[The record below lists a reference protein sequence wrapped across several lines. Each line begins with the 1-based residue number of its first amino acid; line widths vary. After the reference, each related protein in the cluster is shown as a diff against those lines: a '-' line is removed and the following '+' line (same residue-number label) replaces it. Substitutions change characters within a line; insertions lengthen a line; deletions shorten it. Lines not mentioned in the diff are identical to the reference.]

1 MSSVPAASA
10 YLDNAATTRL
20 WPEALQAM
28 LPWLG
33 ECYGN
38 PSGSHRQAR
47 RARAAIDEAREQVAA
62 CVGCGPGDV
71 VFTSGGTEADNLAV
85 LGVHAARGG
94 RIVCSAVEHHA
105 VLHPVEAVGGFTA
118 PVDDDGIVDLQAL
131 PRLLG
136 PGVTLVSVMLANNE
150 VGAVQP
156 LAEVA
161 ELTRRCSPEALVHT
175 DAVHGAPSLDLAGA
189 VAPADLVSLSAH
201 KFGGPQGVGVLV
213 VRPQAKLAPV
223 LHGGPQERGRRP
235 GTQNVAGVV
244 GMAAALVLTTER
256 RRSWMADVARRRDR
270 LAAGLR
276 QAVPGLRVTE
286 PAVRV
291 PGTCHVAIE
300 GVSNEELL
308 LLLDDAGVA
317 ASAGSSC
324 ASGALEPSHVLTAM
338 GWSPDRAATAVRLT
352 VGAATTDAEI
362 DHALE
367 VIPAA
372 VEKLRS

>member
-1 MSSVPAASA
+1 MPSAPAASA

-47 RARAAIDEAREQVAA
+47 LARAAIDEARDQVAA

-85 LGVHAARGG
+85 LGVHAACGG
-94 RIVCSAVEHHA
+94 PIVCSAVEHHA
-105 VLHPVEAVGGFTA
+105 VLRPVQAVGGVTA
-118 PVDDDGIVDLQAL
+118 PVDGDGIVDLQAL
-131 PRLLG
+131 SQLLHPR
-136 PGVTLVSVMLANNE
+136 VTLVSVMLANNE

-161 ELTRRCSPEALVHT
+161 ELTRRQCPEALVHT
-175 DAVHGAPSLDLAGA
+175 DAVHGAPLLDLVEA

-223 LHGGPQERGRRP
+223 LHGGSQERGRRP

-256 RRSWMADVARRRDR
+256 RRSWTAEVARRRDR
-270 LAAGLR
+270 LAAGLH
-276 QAVPGLRVTE
+276 QLVSGLRVTE
-286 PAVRV
+286 PAVRM
-291 PGTCHVAIE
+291 PGTCHIAIDGVA
-300 GVSNEELL
+300 NEELL

-338 GWSPDRAATAVRLT
+338 GWSPEQAATAVRLT

-367 VIPAA
+367 AIPAA